1 MTHYADISVLDSS
14 PILGIARDK
23 SRGFK
28 GSQAILGGKSRNDCS
43 NSHKAYSSH
52 YAFGMRFKGSFTKGL
67 LVALIFTLVPIAAF
81 SAQKITPG
89 STCKVLNQ
97 KVVYQNKTYTCIKSG
112 KKLIWNK
119 GVAVKKPT
127 PIPTPSPSPVK
138 TPTIDNSFAPWSTE
152 FAIENVSERAFKSFL
167 DWSKEQASSPR
178 KHQVIVQDTL
188 KDFKIGEDLRKI
200 DEFTSGLFSQ
210 YFKTQSVTVLG
221 SDEQWVISQIFAS
234 GGNLR
239 NSQGRCNERYDIF
252 SLCMN
257 RDSHIGMVVLDD
269 CLLSKFPSCG
279 ISHLPHEYFHLV
291 QLNLADNV
299 EGQHWNYGFEKAKN
313 SFPHWLV
320 EGSANF
326 IASAIASIYL
336 DGKYS
341 DFREQSLFNRPTG
354 PHMANALVD
363 YEIRT
368 PNQGWNDGLYS
379 YNIGH
384 IATEYI
390 VASIGFQK
398 FLEIWKDYAVTKN
411 FYLSFERVTG
421 ISTTTFYSKFE
432 SARQS
437 LRIPPV
443 TWKRDENLQNKKIN
457 P

>member
-1 MTHYADISVLDSS
+1 MSIKASVYKG
-14 PILGIARDK
+14 ILITLALTLIPT
-23 SRGFK
+23 S
-28 GSQAILGGKSRNDCS
+28 AI
-43 NSHKAYSSH
+43 
-52 YAFGMRFKGSFTKGL
+52 
-67 LVALIFTLVPIAAF
+67 
-81 SAQKITPG
+81 SAQKITSG

-112 KKLIWNK
+112 KKLVWNK

-127 PIPTPSPSPVK
+127 PTATPSPTSEK
-138 TPTIDNSFAPWSTE
+138 TPTIDNSFVPWSTE
-152 FAIENVSERAFKSFL
+152 FANENVSERAFKSFL
-167 DWSKEQASSPR
+167 DWSKEQALSPR

-188 KDFKIGEDLRKI
+188 KDFKLVEDLQKI
-200 DEFTSGLFSQ
+200 DKFTSGLFSQ
-210 YFKTQSVTVLG
+210 YFKTKSVTVFG

-234 GGNLR
+234 GGNLG
-239 NSQGRCNERYDIF
+239 SQGRCNERLDF
-252 SLCMN
+252 LLMCMN
-257 RDSHIGMVVLDD
+257 RDRHFGMVVLND
-269 CLLSKFPSCG
+269 CLLSKCPPNFPY
-279 ISHLPHEYFHLV
+279 ILPHEYFHLV

-299 EGQHWNYGFEKAKN
+299 EGQHWNYGSEEAKN

-341 DFREQSLFNRPTG
+341 EFRRPSISNRTEWR
-354 PHMANALVD
+354 NALVD
-363 YEIRT
+363 YEVVTPDQGWDEIRT
-368 PNQGWNDGLYS
+368 YS

-390 VASIGFQK
+390 VASIGFKK

-411 FYLSFERVTG
+411 FYLSFERITG

-443 TWKRDENLQNKKIN
+443 TWKRDENLRNRIIN

>member
-1 MTHYADISVLDSS
+1 
-14 PILGIARDK
+14 
-23 SRGFK
+23 
-28 GSQAILGGKSRNDCS
+28 
-43 NSHKAYSSH
+43 
-52 YAFGMRFKGSFTKGL
+52 MRFQGSLARGL
-67 LVALIFTLVPIAAF
+67 LISLAVALIPVAAV

-112 KKLIWNK
+112 KKLVWNK

-127 PIPTPSPSPVK
+127 PTATPSPTSEK
-138 TPTIDNSFAPWSTE
+138 TPTIDNSFVPWSTE
-152 FAIENVSERAFKSFL
+152 FANENVSERAFKSFL
-167 DWSKEQASSPR
+167 DWSKEQALSPR

-188 KDFKIGEDLRKI
+188 KDFKLVEDLQKI
-200 DEFTSGLFSQ
+200 DKFTSGLFSQ
-210 YFKTQSVTVLG
+210 YFKTKSVTVFG

-234 GGNLR
+234 GGNLG
-239 NSQGRCNERYDIF
+239 SQGRCNERLDF
-252 SLCMN
+252 LLMCMN
-257 RDSHIGMVVLDD
+257 RDRHFGMVVLND
-269 CLLSKFPSCG
+269 CLLSKCPPNFPY
-279 ISHLPHEYFHLV
+279 ILPHEYFHLV

-299 EGQHWNYGFEKAKN
+299 EGQHWNYGSEEAKN

-341 DFREQSLFNRPTG
+341 EFRRPSISNRTEWR
-354 PHMANALVD
+354 NALVD
-363 YEIRT
+363 YEVVTPDQGWDEIRT
-368 PNQGWNDGLYS
+368 YS

-390 VASIGFQK
+390 VASIGFKK

-411 FYLSFERVTG
+411 FYLSFERITG

-437 LRIPPV
+437 MRIPPV
-443 TWKRDENLQNKKIN
+443 TWKRDENLRNRIIN

>member
-1 MTHYADISVLDSS
+1 
-14 PILGIARDK
+14 
-23 SRGFK
+23 
-28 GSQAILGGKSRNDCS
+28 
-43 NSHKAYSSH
+43 
-52 YAFGMRFKGSFTKGL
+52 MRFKGSLARGL
-67 LVALIFTLVPIAAF
+67 LISLAVALIPVAAV
-81 SAQKITPG
+81 SAQKINPG

-112 KKLIWNK
+112 KKLVWNK

-127 PIPTPSPSPVK
+127 PTATPSPTSEK
-138 TPTIDNSFAPWSTE
+138 TPTIDNSFVPWSTE
-152 FAIENVSERAFKSFL
+152 LANANVSERAFKSFL
-167 DWSKEQASSPR
+167 DWSKEQVLSPR

-188 KDFKIGEDLRKI
+188 KDFKLVEDLQKI

-210 YFKTQSVTVLG
+210 YFKTKSVTVFG
-221 SDEQWVISQIFAS
+221 SEEQWVISQIFAS
-234 GGNLR
+234 GGKLG
-239 NSQGRCNERYDIF
+239 SQGRCNERLDF
-252 SLCMN
+252 LLMCMN
-257 RDSHIGMVVLDD
+257 RDSHFGMVVLDD
-269 CLLSKFPSCG
+269 CLLSKCPPNFPY
-279 ISHLPHEYFHLV
+279 ILPHEYFHLV

-299 EGQHWNYGFEKAKN
+299 EGQHWNYGSEEAKN

-341 DFREQSLFNRPTG
+341 EFRRPSISNRTEWR
-354 PHMANALVD
+354 NALVD
-363 YEIRT
+363 YEVIT
-368 PNQGWNDGLYS
+368 PNQGWDEIRFSS

-390 VASIGFQK
+390 VASIGFKK

-411 FYLSFERVTG
+411 FYLSFERITG

-432 SARQS
+432 SSRQS
-437 LRIPPV
+437 IRIPPV
-443 TWKRDENLQNKKIN
+443 TWKRDENLRNRIIN

>member
-1 MTHYADISVLDSS
+1 VRI
-14 PILGIARDK
+14 
-23 SRGFK
+23 K
-28 GSQAILGGKSRNDCS
+28 GGVA
-43 NSHKAYSSH
+43 
-52 YAFGMRFKGSFTKGL
+52 KGL
-67 LVALIFTLVPIAAF
+67 LISMILALIPLSAFGTNHAGPKTPSCGNYKVSTNEIIVGVKFPKGTYQINAFGISCAKVMSSKGLFAKFLKLKDKDPLPKPWYYLADAVGAPKFSSGPGVGFRVQLIAAR
-81 SAQKITPG
+81 
-89 STCKVLNQ
+89 
-97 KVVYQNKTYTCIKSG
+97 
-112 KKLIWNK
+112 
-119 GVAVKKPT
+119 PT
-127 PIPTPSPSPVK
+127 PTPSPNPEK
-138 TPTIDNSFAPWSTE
+138 TPTIDNSFVPWSTE

-167 DWSKEQASSPR
+167 DWSKEQALSPR

-188 KDFKIGEDLRKI
+188 KDFKIVEDLQKI
-200 DEFTSGLFSQ
+200 DKFTSGLFSQ
-210 YFKTQSVTVLG
+210 YFKTKSVTVIG

-239 NSQGRCNERYDIF
+239 NSQGRCNERYDFLNI
-252 SLCMN
+252 CMN
-257 RDSHIGMVVLDD
+257 RDS
-269 CLLSKFPSCG
+269 LLSKSPPCG
-279 ISHLPHEYFHLV
+279 ISLLPHEYFHLV

-299 EGQHWNYGFEKAKN
+299 EGQHWNYGFEEAKN

-341 DFREQSLFNRPTG
+341 DFRKQSLSNRSRG

-363 YEIRT
+363 YEVIT
-368 PNQGWNDGLYS
+368 PNQGWDEIRASS

-411 FYLSFERVTG
+411 FYLSFERITG

-443 TWKRDENLQNKKIN
+443 TWKRDENLQNKIIN

>member
-1 MTHYADISVLDSS
+1 M
-14 PILGIARDK
+14 
-23 SRGFK
+23 
-28 GSQAILGGKSRNDCS
+28 
-43 NSHKAYSSH
+43 
-52 YAFGMRFKGSFTKGL
+52 
-67 LVALIFTLVPIAAF
+67 
-81 SAQKITPG
+81 
-89 STCKVLNQ
+89 
-97 KVVYQNKTYTCIKSG
+97 
-112 KKLIWNK
+112 
-119 GVAVKKPT
+119 
-127 PIPTPSPSPVK
+127 
-138 TPTIDNSFAPWSTE
+138 
-152 FAIENVSERAFKSFL
+152 SERAFKSFL
-167 DWSKEQASSPR
+167 DWSKEQALSPR

-188 KDFKIGEDLRKI
+188 KDFKIVEDLQKI
-200 DEFTSGLFSQ
+200 DKFTSGLFSQ
-210 YFKTQSVTVLG
+210 YFKTKSVTVIG

-239 NSQGRCNERYDIF
+239 NSQGRCNERYDFLNI
-252 SLCMN
+252 CMN
-257 RDSHIGMVVLDD
+257 RDSHFGMVVLDD
-269 CLLSKFPSCG
+269 CLLSKSPPCG
-279 ISHLPHEYFHLV
+279 ISLLPHEYFHLV

-299 EGQHWNYGFEKAKN
+299 EGQHWNYGFEEAKN

-341 DFREQSLFNRPTG
+341 DFRKQSLSNRSRG

-363 YEIRT
+363 YEVIT
-368 PNQGWNDGLYS
+368 PNQGWDEIRASS

-411 FYLSFERVTG
+411 FYLSFERITG

-443 TWKRDENLQNKKIN
+443 TWKRDENLQNKIIN

>member
-1 MTHYADISVLDSS
+1 MRIRGSIS
-14 PILGIARDK
+14 
-23 SRGFK
+23 
-28 GSQAILGGKSRNDCS
+28 
-43 NSHKAYSSH
+43 
-52 YAFGMRFKGSFTKGL
+52 KGL
-67 LVALIFTLVPIAAF
+67 LITLVFALSPLSAYGTNHAGPKTPSCGNYKVSTNEIIVGVKFPKGTYQINAFGISCAKVMGSKGLFAKFLKLKDKDPLPKPWYYLADAVGAPKFSSGPGVGFRVQLIAAR
-81 SAQKITPG
+81 
-89 STCKVLNQ
+89 
-97 KVVYQNKTYTCIKSG
+97 
-112 KKLIWNK
+112 
-119 GVAVKKPT
+119 PT
-127 PIPTPSPSPVK
+127 PTPSPTPEK
-138 TPTIDNSFAPWSTE
+138 TPTIDNSFVPWSTE

-167 DWSKEQASSPR
+167 DWSKEQALSPR

-188 KDFKIGEDLRKI
+188 KDFKIVEDLQKI
-200 DEFTSGLFSQ
+200 DKFTSGLFSQ
-210 YFKTQSVTVLG
+210 YFKTKSVTVIG

-239 NSQGRCNERYDIF
+239 NSQGRCNERYDFLNI
-252 SLCMN
+252 CMN
-257 RDSHIGMVVLDD
+257 RDSHFGMVVLDD
-269 CLLSKFPSCG
+269 CLLSKSPPCG
-279 ISHLPHEYFHLV
+279 ISLLPHEYFHLV

-299 EGQHWNYGFEKAKN
+299 EGQHWNYGFEEAKN

-341 DFREQSLFNRPTG
+341 DFRKQSLSNRPRG

-363 YEIRT
+363 YEVIT
-368 PNQGWNDGLYS
+368 PNQGWDEIRASS

-411 FYLSFERVTG
+411 FYLSFERITG

-437 LRIPPV
+437 LRIPSV
-443 TWKRDENLQNKKIN
+443 TWKRDENLQNKIIN

>member
-1 MTHYADISVLDSS
+1 MRIRGSIS
-14 PILGIARDK
+14 
-23 SRGFK
+23 
-28 GSQAILGGKSRNDCS
+28 
-43 NSHKAYSSH
+43 
-52 YAFGMRFKGSFTKGL
+52 KGL
-67 LVALIFTLVPIAAF
+67 LITLVFALSPLSAYGTNHAGPKTPSCGNYKVSTNEIIVGVKFPKGTYQINAFGISCAKVMGSKGLFAKFLKLKDKDPLPKPWYYLADAVGAPKFSSGPGVGFRVQLIAAR
-81 SAQKITPG
+81 
-89 STCKVLNQ
+89 
-97 KVVYQNKTYTCIKSG
+97 
-112 KKLIWNK
+112 
-119 GVAVKKPT
+119 PT
-127 PIPTPSPSPVK
+127 PTPSPTPEK
-138 TPTIDNSFAPWSTE
+138 TPTIDNSFVPWSTE

-167 DWSKEQASSPR
+167 DWSKEQALSPR

-188 KDFKIGEDLRKI
+188 KDFKIVEDLQKI
-200 DEFTSGLFSQ
+200 DKFTSGLFSQ
-210 YFKTQSVTVLG
+210 YFKTKSVTVIG

-239 NSQGRCNERYDIF
+239 NSQGRCNERYDFLNI
-252 SLCMN
+252 CMN
-257 RDSHIGMVVLDD
+257 RDSHFGMVVLDD
-269 CLLSKFPSCG
+269 CLLSKSPPCG
-279 ISHLPHEYFHLV
+279 ISLLPHEYFHLV

-299 EGQHWNYGFEKAKN
+299 EGQHWNYGFEEAKN

-341 DFREQSLFNRPTG
+341 DFRKQSLSNRSRG

-363 YEIRT
+363 YEVIT
-368 PNQGWNDGLYS
+368 PNQGWDEIRASS

-411 FYLSFERVTG
+411 FYLSFERITG

-437 LRIPPV
+437 LRIPSV
-443 TWKRDENLQNKKIN
+443 TWKRDENLQNKIIN

>member
-1 MTHYADISVLDSS
+1 MRGSIS
-14 PILGIARDK
+14 
-23 SRGFK
+23 
-28 GSQAILGGKSRNDCS
+28 
-43 NSHKAYSSH
+43 
-52 YAFGMRFKGSFTKGL
+52 KGL
-67 LVALIFTLVPIAAF
+67 LITLVFALSPLSAYGTNHAGPKTPSCGNYKVSTNEIIVGVKFPKGTYQINSFGISCTKVMGNKGLFAKFLKLKDKDPLPKPWYYLADAVGAPKFSSGPGVGFRVQLIAAR
-81 SAQKITPG
+81 
-89 STCKVLNQ
+89 
-97 KVVYQNKTYTCIKSG
+97 
-112 KKLIWNK
+112 
-119 GVAVKKPT
+119 PT
-127 PIPTPSPSPVK
+127 PTPSPTPEK
-138 TPTIDNSFAPWSTE
+138 TPTIDNSFVPWSTE

-167 DWSKEQASSPR
+167 DWSKEQALSPR

-188 KDFKIGEDLRKI
+188 KDFKIVEDLQKI
-200 DEFTSGLFSQ
+200 DKFTSGLFSQ
-210 YFKTQSVTVLG
+210 YFKTKSVTVIG

-239 NSQGRCNERYDIF
+239 NSQGRCNERYDFLNI
-252 SLCMN
+252 CMN
-257 RDSHIGMVVLDD
+257 RDSHFGMVVLDD
-269 CLLSKFPSCG
+269 CLLSKSPPCG
-279 ISHLPHEYFHLV
+279 ISLLPHEYFHLV

-299 EGQHWNYGFEKAKN
+299 EGQHWNYGFEEAKN

-336 DGKYS
+336 DAKYS
-341 DFREQSLFNRPTG
+341 DFRKQSLSNRPKG
-354 PHMANALVD
+354 PHMTNALVD
-363 YEIRT
+363 YEVIT
-368 PNQGWNDGLYS
+368 PNQGWDEIRASS

-411 FYLSFERVTG
+411 FYLSFERITG

-443 TWKRDENLQNKKIN
+443 TWKRDENLQNKIIN

>member
-1 MTHYADISVLDSS
+1 MRI
-14 PILGIARDK
+14 
-23 SRGFK
+23 K
-28 GSQAILGGKSRNDCS
+28 GGVA
-43 NSHKAYSSH
+43 
-52 YAFGMRFKGSFTKGL
+52 KGL
-67 LVALIFTLVPIAAF
+67 LISMILALIPLSAFGTNHAGPKTPSCGNYKVSTNEIIVGVKFPKGTYQINAFGISCAKVMGSKGLFAKFLKLKDKDPLPKPWYYLADAVGEPKFSSGPGVGFRVQLIAAR
-81 SAQKITPG
+81 
-89 STCKVLNQ
+89 
-97 KVVYQNKTYTCIKSG
+97 
-112 KKLIWNK
+112 
-119 GVAVKKPT
+119 PT
-127 PIPTPSPSPVK
+127 PTPSPTPEK
-138 TPTIDNSFAPWSTE
+138 TPTIDNSFVPWSTE

-167 DWSKEQASSPR
+167 DWSKEQALSPR

-188 KDFKIGEDLRKI
+188 KDFKIVEDLQKI
-200 DEFTSGLFSQ
+200 DKFTSGLFSQ
-210 YFKTQSVTVLG
+210 YFKTKSVTVIG

-239 NSQGRCNERYDIF
+239 NSQGRCNERYDFLNI
-252 SLCMN
+252 CMN
-257 RDSHIGMVVLDD
+257 RDSHFGMVVLDD
-269 CLLSKFPSCG
+269 CLLSKSPPCG
-279 ISHLPHEYFHLV
+279 ISLLPHEYFHLV

-299 EGQHWNYGFEKAKN
+299 EGQHWNYGFEEAKN

-341 DFREQSLFNRPTG
+341 DFRKQSLSNRSRG

-363 YEIRT
+363 YEVIT
-368 PNQGWNDGLYS
+368 PNQGWDEIRASS

-411 FYLSFERVTG
+411 FYLSFERITG

-443 TWKRDENLQNKKIN
+443 TWKRDENLQNKIIN

>member
-1 MTHYADISVLDSS
+1 
-14 PILGIARDK
+14 
-23 SRGFK
+23 
-28 GSQAILGGKSRNDCS
+28 
-43 NSHKAYSSH
+43 
-52 YAFGMRFKGSFTKGL
+52 MRFQGSLARGL
-67 LVALIFTLVPIAAF
+67 LISLAVALIPVAAV

-112 KKLIWNK
+112 KKLVWNK

-127 PIPTPSPSPVK
+127 PTATPSPTSEK
-138 TPTIDNSFAPWSTE
+138 TPTIDNSFVPWSTE
-152 FAIENVSERAFKSFL
+152 FANENVSERAFKSFL
-167 DWSKEQASSPR
+167 DWSKEQALSPR

-188 KDFKIGEDLRKI
+188 KDFKLVEDLQKI
-200 DEFTSGLFSQ
+200 DKFTSGLFSQ
-210 YFKTQSVTVLG
+210 YFKTKSVTVFG

-239 NSQGRCNERYDIF
+239 NSQGRCNERLDF
-252 SLCMN
+252 LLMCMN
-257 RDSHIGMVVLDD
+257 RDRHFGMVVLND
-269 CLLSKFPSCG
+269 CLLSKCPPNFPY
-279 ISHLPHEYFHLV
+279 ILPHEYFHLV

-299 EGQHWNYGFEKAKN
+299 EGQHWNYGSEEAKN

-341 DFREQSLFNRPTG
+341 EFRRPSISNRTEWR
-354 PHMANALVD
+354 NALVD
-363 YEIRT
+363 YEVVTPDQGWDEIRT
-368 PNQGWNDGLYS
+368 YS

-390 VASIGFQK
+390 VASIGFKK

-411 FYLSFERVTG
+411 FYLSFERITG

-437 LRIPPV
+437 MRIPPV
-443 TWKRDENLQNKKIN
+443 TWKRDENLRNRIIN

>member
-1 MTHYADISVLDSS
+1 M
-14 PILGIARDK
+14 ILALIPL
-23 SRGFK
+23 S
-28 GSQAILGGKSRNDCS
+28 
-43 NSHKAYSSH
+43 
-52 YAFGMRFKGSFTKGL
+52 AFGTNHAGPKTPSCGNYKVSTNEIIVGVKFPKGTYQINAFGISCAKVMSSKGL
-67 LVALIFTLVPIAAF
+67 FAKFLKLKDKDPLPKPWYYLADAVGAPKFSSGPGVGFRVQLIAAR
-81 SAQKITPG
+81 
-89 STCKVLNQ
+89 
-97 KVVYQNKTYTCIKSG
+97 
-112 KKLIWNK
+112 
-119 GVAVKKPT
+119 PT
-127 PIPTPSPSPVK
+127 PTPSPNPEK
-138 TPTIDNSFAPWSTE
+138 TPTIDNSFVPWSTE

-167 DWSKEQASSPR
+167 DWSKEQALSPR

-188 KDFKIGEDLRKI
+188 KDFKIVEDLQKI
-200 DEFTSGLFSQ
+200 DKFTSGLFSQ
-210 YFKTQSVTVLG
+210 YFKTKSVTVIG

-239 NSQGRCNERYDIF
+239 NSQGRCNERYDFLNI
-252 SLCMN
+252 CMN
-257 RDSHIGMVVLDD
+257 RDSHFGMVVLDD
-269 CLLSKFPSCG
+269 CLLSKSPPCG
-279 ISHLPHEYFHLV
+279 ISLLPHEYFHLV

-299 EGQHWNYGFEKAKN
+299 EGQHWNYGFEEAKN

-341 DFREQSLFNRPTG
+341 DFRKQSLSNRSRG

-363 YEIRT
+363 YEVIT
-368 PNQGWNDGLYS
+368 PNQGWDEIRASS

-443 TWKRDENLQNKKIN
+443 TWNRDENLQNKKIN